1 MRFYPQ
7 DDNQGGFFVAVFEK
21 LADMGTGGQITDK
34 EHAMDA
40 WSNKHVRQKDM
51 LSEIDDFAK
60 WFEQEQKAAYDRD
73 NVPESEREDLGLSKS
88 IEEAKAS

>member
-1 MRFYPQ
+1 
-7 DDNQGGFFVAVFEK
+7 
-21 LADMGTGGQITDK
+21 
-34 EHAMDA
+34 
-40 WSNKHVRQKDM
+40 M